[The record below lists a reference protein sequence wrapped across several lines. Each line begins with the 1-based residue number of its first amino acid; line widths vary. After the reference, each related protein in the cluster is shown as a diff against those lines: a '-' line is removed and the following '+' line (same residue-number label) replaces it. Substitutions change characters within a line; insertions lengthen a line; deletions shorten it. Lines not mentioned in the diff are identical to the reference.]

1 MDRDL
6 VRQSLGWHGPSLL
19 ALLRSEQQ
27 DNPHFRTLLGLAGDA
42 PRGPPPPPP
51 PPPLLHC
58 RKEKKVD
65 NFEIQKFISRKADLL
80 FALSWKTDAPAISEI
95 NEENEDY
102 FAVLPPLEQFM
113 EVPDVDRRELFF
125 RDVERGDVVIGR
137 ISSIREFGFFM
148 VLICLGSGIIRDIS
162 HLEITA
168 LCPLREVPSQ
178 SNHGDPLSY
187 YQTGDIIQA
196 GIKDID
202 RYHEKLAVSLYSS
215 SLPPHLSSIKLGV
228 ISSEDLPLHYR
239 RSVELSSNSLET
251 YENVLQHSL
260 GFFNP
265 GVVEFLLGKL
275 GISEAKPPSLM
286 RGLQS
291 KNFSEEDFASALRK
305 KQSASWALK
314 CVKIG
319 VDYFKVGRHVDAM
332 NEYNK
337 ALEIDK
343 QNVEALVARGALYAT
358 KGSLNKAIE
367 DFEVA
372 LENCPTHRN
381 ARKYLCQTLVERGG
395 QLEEEDKL
403 LNAESY
409 YKKALTLDE
418 TFQEAE
424 DALLKLHKH
433 MQKSLELREKQAE
446 KEEKRKTKKIETS
459 AEKLR
464 KLLKEEKR
472 LKKKRKRSSSSSS
485 VSSSDIPASSSSS
498 SSSSSGHRR
507 HKKRKRNRSDSR
519 NSRKHLPREPS
530 YPVDQTRKEEWY
542 SPPADTSASFL
553 SQKQEVEKL
562 LEKQDRFTY
571 QKTQVKGRERDRTLS
586 SSSVEIVE
594 TFGGRSEDS
603 KDPSGSCNSQASS
616 SKFEKPNASE
626 KYFSSRKDF
635 SGSYSRNSEDKAK
648 IYFPRKFDREVGGR
662 KEPYRKWEPGQG
674 RYFSSPVGSD
684 YSWRSVEKYK
694 KHPNAGLHDSSR
706 QGESPKCQVAENS
719 HQGGESEDRESND
732 EDGAK
737 TEPEDDDSPNGKGQ
751 SGSSVKKNLPQNLL
765 NIFNQIAEFEKEK
778 GNKKNL

>member
-433 MQKSLELREKQAE
+433 MQ
-446 KEEKRKTKKIETS
+446 RK
-459 AEKLR
+459 
-464 KLLKEEKR
+464 
-472 LKKKRKRSSSSSS
+472 
-485 VSSSDIPASSSSS
+485 AS
-498 SSSSSGHRR
+498 
-507 HKKRKRNRSDSR
+507 
-519 NSRKHLPREPS
+519 
-530 YPVDQTRKEEWY
+530 
-542 SPPADTSASFL
+542 
-553 SQKQEVEKL
+553 
-562 LEKQDRFTY
+562 
-571 QKTQVKGRERDRTLS
+571 
-586 SSSVEIVE
+586 
-594 TFGGRSEDS
+594 
-603 KDPSGSCNSQASS
+603 
-616 SKFEKPNASE
+616 
-626 KYFSSRKDF
+626 
-635 SGSYSRNSEDKAK
+635 
-648 IYFPRKFDREVGGR
+648 
-662 KEPYRKWEPGQG
+662 
-674 RYFSSPVGSD
+674 
-684 YSWRSVEKYK
+684 
-694 KHPNAGLHDSSR
+694 
-706 QGESPKCQVAENS
+706 
-719 HQGGESEDRESND
+719 
-732 EDGAK
+732 
-737 TEPEDDDSPNGKGQ
+737 
-751 SGSSVKKNLPQNLL
+751 
-765 NIFNQIAEFEKEK
+765 
-778 GNKKNL
+778 

>member
-6 VRQSLGWHGPSLL
+6 LRQSLGCHGPSLL
-19 ALLRSEQQ
+19 SLLRSEQQ
-27 DNPHFRTLLGLAGDA
+27 DNPHFRGLLGPAADTA
-42 PRGPPPPPP
+42 RGA
-51 PPPLLHC
+51 PPLQA
-58 RKEKKVD
+58 RKERRSD
-65 NFEIQKFISRKADLL
+65 NIEIQKFISRKADLL
-80 FALSWKTDAPAISEI
+80 FAVSWKQNTPTVSEI

-102 FAVLPPLEQFM
+102 YAVMPPLEQFM
-113 EVPDVDRRELFF
+113 DVPSMDRRELFF

-168 LCPLREVPSQ
+168 LCPLRDVPSH

-187 YQTGDIIQA
+187 YQTGDLIRA

-202 RYHEKLAVSLYSS
+202 RYHEKLVVSLYNS
-215 SLPPHLSSIKLGV
+215 SLPPQLSDMKLGV

-239 RSVELSSNSLET
+239 RSVELNSNSLES
-251 YENVLQHSL
+251 YENVMQHSM
-260 GFFNP
+260 GFMNP

-275 GISEAKPPSLM
+275 GISESNPPSLM
-286 RGLQS
+286 RGLQRT
-291 KNFSEEDFASALRK
+291 NFSEEDFALTLRK

-372 LENCPTHRN
+372 LETCPTHRN

-395 QLEEEDKL
+395 QLEEEEKL

-418 TFQEAE
+418 TFKEAE
-424 DALLKLHKH
+424 DALSKLHRH

-446 KEEKRKTKKIETS
+446 KEEKQKSKKIETS

-472 LKKKRKRSSSSSS
+472 LKKKRKRSTSSSSS
-485 VSSSDIPASSSSS
+485 VSSTDQVVSSSS
-498 SSSSSGHRR
+498 SSSSSGHKK
-507 HKKRKRNRSDSR
+507 HKKRKRNRSESSR
-519 NSRKHLPREPS
+519 NSKRHSSKASSHP
-530 YPVDQTRKEEWY
+530 DQNRKEESY
-542 SPPADTSASFL
+542 PLPANTSASFL
-553 SQKQEVEKL
+553 NQKQEMEKL
-562 LEKQDRFTY
+562 LENQGR
-571 QKTQVKGRERDRTLS
+571 VKERERGNIHS
-586 SSSVEIVE
+586 SSSAEIPDN
-594 TFGGRSEDS
+594 FGGRSLT
-603 KDPSGSCNSQASS
+603 
-616 SKFEKPNASE
+616 
-626 KYFSSRKDF
+626 RKNRRRT
-635 SGSYSRNSEDKAK
+635 GLMN
-648 IYFPRKFDREVGGR
+648 
-662 KEPYRKWEPGQG
+662 PG
-674 RYFSSPVGSD
+674 
-684 YSWRSVEKYK
+684 
-694 KHPNAGLHDSSR
+694 
-706 QGESPKCQVAENS
+706 
-719 HQGGESEDRESND
+719 
-732 EDGAK
+732 
-737 TEPEDDDSPNGKGQ
+737 T
-751 SGSSVKKNLPQNLL
+751 KN
-765 NIFNQIAEFEKEK
+765 ISM
-778 GNKKNL
+778 